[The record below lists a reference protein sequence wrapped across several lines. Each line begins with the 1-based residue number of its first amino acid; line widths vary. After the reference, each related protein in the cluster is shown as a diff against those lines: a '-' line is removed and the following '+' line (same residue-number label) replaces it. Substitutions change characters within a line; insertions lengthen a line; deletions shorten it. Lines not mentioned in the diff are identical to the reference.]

1 MNTYRKNIAF
11 MAICC
16 TCVIIDIVYAA
27 IGAQLGQTGEYV
39 LGAFGAILFTFV
51 GLCMFQYTLFCCLSG
66 EHKRFVINIIVYTA
80 MLAIIVLCVL
90 EYKLNIGLKFW
101 MFENTYNI
109 CTIIFVVVCLCIPKY
124 AVDNHFLGKI
134 LSNVIPIT
142 IGIFLQGIYQD
153 FPFASIGLLVTIFMV
168 DIGGLDVF
176 TDEGYIRKLRH
187 DIITP
192 VSGIKGVVE
201 MSEYYSNNDEKQKEL
216 RDKLLDVSD
225 FLLDVANNF
234 GKEDICTKS
243 QNTEYVPDTSIKGV
257 RVLIVE
263 DNELNMEIAK
273 FHLEGAGAIVKNV
286 WNGLEALELFE
297 KSQPIDFDVILMD
310 VTMPVM
316 GGLEA
321 TTRIRAMDREDAK
334 NIPIFAMTANV
345 FADDVAQCIKVGMN
359 EYIAKPIQANSIV
372 SLIKQYCNKE

>member
-1 MNTYRKNIAF
+1 MNTYRKNVAF

-16 TCVIIDIVYAA
+16 MCVIIDMVYTA
-27 IGAQLGQTGEYV
+27 IGIQLGQSGEYI
-39 LGAFGAILFTFV
+39 LGAFGAILFAYV
-51 GLCMFQYTLFCCLSG
+51 GLCMFQYTLLCCLYD
-66 EHKRFVINIIVYTA
+66 EHKRLILNVIIYTVLALII
-80 MLAIIVLCVL
+80 ILCAL
-90 EYKLNIGLKFW
+90 EYKMDFGLKFW
-101 MFENTYNI
+101 MFENIYNI
-109 CTIIFVVVCLCIPKY
+109 CTIIFVIVCICIPGY
-124 AVDNHFLGKI
+124 AVDSHFLGKI
-134 LSNVIPIT
+134 LSNVIPVT
-142 IGIFLQGIYQD
+142 IGIFLQGIFSD
-153 FPFASIGLLVTIFMV
+153 FPFAAIGLMATIFTV

-176 TDEGYIRKLRH
+176 ADEGYIRKLRH

-216 RDKLLDVSD
+216 RDKLMDVSD

-234 GKEDICTKS
+234 GDEDTYAKP
-243 QNTEYVPDTSIKGV
+243 QKTEYVQDTSIKGV

-286 WNGLEALELFE
+286 WNGLEAVELFE
-297 KSQPIDFDVILMD
+297 KTNPIDFDVVLMD
-310 VTMPVM
+310 ITMPVM

-321 TTRIRAMDREDAK
+321 TTKIRAMDREDAK

-345 FADDVAQCIKVGMN
+345 FADDVAQCFKVGMN
-359 EYIAKPIQANSIV
+359 EYIAKPIQANSII
-372 SLIKQYCNKE
+372 SLIKQYCNRQ